1 MRKFISTLL
10 AGVILSGFSL
20 ALPGCTE
27 ETSTK
32 EETKVT
38 TPQGTTT
45 ESRQVKVDKSGKNPP
60 SAPSEKP
67 NP

>member
-20 ALPGCTE
+20 ALSGCTE

-60 SAPSEKP
+60 VAPSEKP